1 MQVYDVANIAN
12 KGISQRIITAPYSDA
27 GHDTHIES
35 RDARCVAL
43 ATNQPVHPVRNQG
56 ELMRV
61 DNQEQPFHPIY
72 DYAFII
78 DADEGLILTDVNTLS
93 DGEPRNNFLERQL
106 TWNPAG
112 VLSGARH
119 ITLAGHI
126 AYVPTPRGIV
136 VLDLDDPLRPAVLAT
151 IPLPTARA
159 PAVQFRYLFV
169 TDADGLKVVDITY
182 PAQPRIIEDS
192 LVELDDAHKV
202 YVARTYAYVAAGDQ
216 GVAII
221 DVETATRPQLKQLYN
236 AGGRLNDARDVIV
249 GTTNASLFA
258 YVADG
263 RNGLKVV
270 QLTSPATQPKFYG
283 FSPEPKPF
291 LVAEYRT
298 GSPALALSKGLDRD
312 RAVDETGHQ
321 MAVFGRLG
329 SRPFTLEEM
338 QRLYLDD
345 EDKVW
350 KVSDDT
356 DNGSYVK

>member
-1 MQVYDVANIAN
+1 
-12 KGISQRIITAPYSDA
+12 
-27 GHDTHIES
+27 
-35 RDARCVAL
+35 
-43 ATNQPVHPVRNQG
+43 
-56 ELMRV
+56 MRV

-159 PAVQFRYLFV
+159 TAVQFRYLFV